1 MAAHWKAPTIPM
13 PISRV
18 SGGIGS
24 CAPERFWRTRR
35 VQTGGG
41 ANWLIENELCRARRA
56 RSGAGGGR
64 VGGVKT
70 RRFRV
75 AGVRVGQSTLG
86 LECSGAPVPG
96 AECQEPKGLPCIV
109 VAAGR
114 PFPPPRA
121 RPVISGVVDIVG
133 YAPVFS
139 GASTGIYRPGAERN
153 FRSKPGFK
161 LSRTF
166 RFGRSRQ

>member
-1 MAAHWKAPTIPM
+1 MQRQKRRHRNRRDMTGCAWKAPTIPM

-18 SGGIGS
+18 SGWIGS
-24 CAPERFWRTRR
+24 CAPKRFWRIHR
-35 VQTGGG
+35 VQTGGR
-41 ANWLIENELCRARRA
+41 ANRLIEKELYKARPTRPGA
-56 RSGAGGGR
+56 AGGRSGR
-64 VGGVKT
+64 VVW
-70 RRFRV
+70 V
-75 AGVRVGQSTLG
+75 
-86 LECSGAPVPG
+86 GAPYG
-96 AECQEPKGLPCIV
+96 AECQEPMGLPCIV
-109 VAAGR
+109 LAAGR

-161 LSRTF
+161 LSRHYDLAGAGNELGP
-166 RFGRSRQ
+166 R